1 MHFGVSLTDGKM
13 FRELTDPDP
22 DPDLSLP
29 GPGSSFSDPWQL
41 YHQTRSKCFPSFTCR
56 WCHLTWTWR
65 QKPLLSIF
73 QPRAKTN
80 FYTHYHLSVFYIKG
94 KGMMETYFLCGKDD
108 FSRPLPDV
116 SLAQSL
122 EAPDCK

>member
-41 YHQTRSKCFPSFTCR
+41 
-56 WCHLTWTWR
+56 
-65 QKPLLSIF
+65 
-73 QPRAKTN
+73 
-80 FYTHYHLSVFYIKG
+80 
-94 KGMMETYFLCGKDD
+94 
-108 FSRPLPDV
+108 
-116 SLAQSL
+116 
-122 EAPDCK
+122 